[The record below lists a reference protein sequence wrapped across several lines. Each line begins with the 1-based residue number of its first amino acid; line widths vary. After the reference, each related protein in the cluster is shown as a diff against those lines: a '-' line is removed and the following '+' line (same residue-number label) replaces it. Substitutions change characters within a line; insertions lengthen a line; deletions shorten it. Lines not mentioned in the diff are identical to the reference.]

1 MAEYEQADDV
11 ISDAVAEVINLT
23 RAIADRL
30 DRRRREP
37 SNIAAAATIATW
49 ACNSD
54 QLDGLAEQIDDL
66 TQAILEAFGGD
77 LEDGDGEPDP
87 EGEELDGDDELQ
99 GDAEPDPDGEPEQA
113 AADPVVLTAEPLP

>member
-1 MAEYEQADDV
+1 MAEFEQADDV
-11 ISDAVAEVINLT
+11 ISHAVAEVIDLT

-49 ACNSD
+49 ACSY
-54 QLDGLAEQIDDL
+54 QLGDLAEQIDDL

-77 LEDGDGEPDP
+77 LEDGDVKPDP
-87 EGEELDGDDELQ
+87 EGEELNGDDEPQ
-99 GDAEPDPDGEPEQA
+99 DDAEPDPDGEPEQA
-113 AADPVVLTAEPLP
+113 AADPVALATEPLP